1 MGSPDKARKV
11 ANQINET
18 KPSMILLDVTQG
30 PIVLE
35 AIRHSTHAM
44 FNSRILSIGY
54 LNDRCHNILN
64 LIRNVDTNF
73 APDIAHPVDP
83 LLVHWSRGE
92 YYTTWGFL
100 CNVFDICILN
110 VSYDFNVNH
119 YMVDLKETKTK
130 KKLPCCE
137 MIRHDTMKEIL
148 GQSFRDTDSG
158 LTNIVS
164 TIQPSQIDGL
174 LNGLSILLHGRGGYY
189 QV

>member
-1 MGSPDKARKV
+1 MGGFIALGSPDKARKV

-100 CNVFDICILN
+100 CNVFY
-110 VSYDFNVNH
+110 VF
-119 YMVDLKETKTK
+119 
-130 KKLPCCE
+130 
-137 MIRHDTMKEIL
+137 
-148 GQSFRDTDSG
+148 
-158 LTNIVS
+158 
-164 TIQPSQIDGL
+164 
-174 LNGLSILLHGRGGYY
+174 
-189 QV
+189 